1 MSFVKPE
8 KLPEWRF
15 GAQEEFQLQVAG
27 MMGLTQSDGLVM
39 PQLSWRISP
48 LWRVDLGA
56 TLVFGT
62 KEEPSAISLFES
74 NDFAYVRANL
84 SF

>member
-1 MSFVKPE
+1 MYRLSG
-8 KLPEWRF
+8 LIQWRF
-15 GAQEEFQLQVAG
+15 GAQDEFRLQVAG
-27 MMGLTQSDGLVM
+27 MMGLTQSDGLMM
-39 PQLSWRISP
+39 PQFSWRLSP
-48 LWRVDLGA
+48 LWSVDVGA

-62 KEEPSAISLFES
+62 KEDLSPISLFES